1 MSLAAGAGLFPRRFP
16 VRRLAGVLLSLLAC
30 ASLAAQEGSRGL
42 AVVRSTG
49 SIEGMAGNAGRRY
62 AICIGINEFEDKEIH
77 ALRKARNDAKSLG
90 EVLKTSGQFDNV
102 QVMTDEIDPR
112 HDPQGSY
119 PRLANIRA
127 KLKYLAGFIT
137 ADDLVLLSFSGHGL
151 SNDAGDGYLVTADT
165 RRSDVFSTSLA
176 VKEIIAWLQK
186 TKVRKSLLLI
196 DACRETISETGS
208 RGLSD
213 TNLRAQQ
220 YERAEVSAVF
230 YATKTGWFSFE
241 DPNSDYGVFT
251 KFLLE
256 GIKGKADYQRGNRDG
271 IVTFNELA
279 AYVQDAVASYALEQN
294 LMQRP
299 YTKINGETFGD
310 LALSTYSASIDTATR
325 SDAAVGAKEQASV
338 GIGAASVY
346 SNVDGQVVLDEKP
359 VGAVGKGRRFPL
371 DDLPAGKHFLQVR
384 HAFGVME
391 KEVAIRDGWRTN
403 IVNIVIA
410 NDREPQQVGGIP
422 FVFINGGAAGA
433 SFWVGQSEITFGQFA
448 GFVRRTGYKAQ
459 GGWEQYYKPAYDWYP
474 VVDVTWDDCMA
485 YAKWFAKT
493 YKAGAALPSL
503 AQWQYAA
510 GRKNGTAYPWGDDWD
525 ATYCQN
531 ADSSAPGVLPVA
543 GSSGPVQEQYFLMDM
558 TLEGVTHMAGNVSEW
573 CADQKKSSEGS
584 NLLAAAAGG
593 SWKLNRPKYFSADY
607 SSYKPVDS
615 SEEDIGFRLVLPA
628 E

>member
-1 MSLAAGAGLFPRRFP
+1 MSIASGAGRFLSRP
-16 VRRLAGVLLSLLAC
+16 QVRRLAGILLSLLAC

-42 AVVRSTG
+42 AVVKSTG
-49 SIEGMAGNAGRRY
+49 SIEGMKGNTGRRY
-62 AICIGINEFEDKEIH
+62 AICIGINDFEDKEIR
-77 ALRKARNDAKSLG
+77 ALKKARNDAKALG
-90 EVLKTSGQFDNV
+90 EVLKANGQFDNV

-127 KLKYLAGFIT
+127 KLKYLSGFIT
-137 ADDLVLLSFSGHGL
+137 PDDLVLLSFSGHGL
-151 SNDAGDGYLVTADT
+151 SNEAGDGYLVTADT
-165 RRSDVFSTSLA
+165 RRSDVFNTSLA

-196 DACRETISETGS
+196 DACRETISDTGS

-213 TNLRAQQ
+213 TNIRAQQ

-271 IVTFNELA
+271 IVTFNELS
-279 AYVQDAVASYALEQN
+279 AYVQDAVATYALEQN

-299 YTKINGETFGD
+299 YTKINGETFGE
-310 LALSTYSASIDTATR
+310 LALSTYSASIDTTTR
-325 SDAAVGAKEQASV
+325 SDAGAAATEPAAAGV
-338 GIGAASVY
+338 GAASVY
-346 SNVDGQVVLDEKP
+346 SNVDAQVVLDEKP
-359 VGAVGKGRRFPL
+359 MGSVGKGRRFPL

-384 HAFGVME
+384 HAYGVME
-391 KEVAIRDGWRTN
+391 KELVIKDGWRTN
-403 IVNIVIA
+403 VVNMVIA

-422 FVFINGGAAGA
+422 FIFIKGGTAGA
-433 SFWVGQSEITFGQFA
+433 SFWIGQSEITFGQFA
-448 GFVRRTGYKAQ
+448 NFVRRTAYKAQ

-510 GRKNGTAYPWGDDWD
+510 GRKNGAAYPWGEDWD
-525 ATYCQN
+525 PAYCQN
-531 ADSSAPGVLPVA
+531 ADSGAPGVLPIA
-543 GSSGPVQEQYFLMDM
+543 GAAGPVQEQYFLMDM

-593 SWKLNRPKYFSADY
+593 SWKLSKPKYFLADY
-607 SSYKPVDS
+607 GSYKPVDTG
-615 SEEDIGFRLVLPA
+615 EEDLGFRLILPA
-628 E
+628 D